1 MAFTHSFSGTGKSP
15 EFYGGRSGFDWLV
28 DRPGSETISVTLE
41 REINGVWVTQGS
53 AKTADAATRISPGVD
68 YTPCARF
75 RISCD
80 TFDTNPIVVGAVGD
94 VFGDAVLADIGGYV
108 ADSWLLE
115 DGTPLLLETGDIWLL
130 EAA

>member
-1 MAFTHSFSGTGKSP
+1 MAFTHSFSATGKSP
-15 EFYGGRSGFDWLV
+15 EFYGGRSGFDWSVVL
-28 DRPGSETISVTLE
+28 PGAETIGVTLE
-41 REINGVWVTQGS
+41 REVNGTWITQGS
-53 AKTADAATRISPGVD
+53 SKTASAVTRISAGID

-80 TFDTNPIVVGAVGD
+80 TYDTNPIVVGAVGD

-108 ADSWLLE
+108 ADAWLLE
-115 DGTPLLLETGDIWLL
+115 DGTMLLLETGDAWLL